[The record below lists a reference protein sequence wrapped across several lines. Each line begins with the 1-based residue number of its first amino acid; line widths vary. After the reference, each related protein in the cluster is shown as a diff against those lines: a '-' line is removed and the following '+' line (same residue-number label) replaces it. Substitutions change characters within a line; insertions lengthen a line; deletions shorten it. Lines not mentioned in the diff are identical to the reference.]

1 MKYRITIIAI
11 LLLISIINIG
21 IGIVYLPLWACISV
35 EAAFIWG
42 LIYVIIKPIYEEK
55 ECIIKQLV
63 ALDEKMAKINLQLKE
78 QREDIFNTL
87 TTNHNLALQ
96 EIKETKTTL
105 TDYITI
111 ATNSVSDTLNNIKE
125 SFQKEFKNQYD
136 NIDLSRR
143 AIGTI
148 SEQILE
154 HISNESD
161 KINKSLENIT
171 YNIENES
178 KNIRLQNEHLSDDI
192 ISQFDGQIASIESS
206 IKDSLSE
213 IKDIEKEHCKIIN
226 DKIESASHQAGM
238 LADAISSLTEKLSD
252 KSDFIGEQIKRTTE
266 VTKMKIDTVH
276 EALSNHVST
285 NTSLAVTSLSKN
297 VNIVK
302 QMFIDSINQI
312 LKISKEQN
320 DILQNI
326 IMQHGS
332 ALQDEIKSSTEH
344 IQAKADSLHNII
356 NHINSEI
363 KNQITLVDEKNSRF
377 IADSIATI
385 SDSISA
391 IQQSSKE
398 SSLLLIQACKEQNES
413 LEEKVNT
420 ISKQNFALLDN
431 LKMSSKQLISNSS
444 SLLVYMNSLTE
455 QSEKISSQI
464 QKQDI
469 STESLLGDIIEQN
482 DILNKSLASVKI
494 QTNNIEEAIHM
505 ISEDNSSMK
514 VLEAIKAYIIELQAE
529 LKNSISNI
537 NNQLLDSQISQ
548 ETTNNELEKLL
559 VLLRTVL
566 NSLEEKRIT
575 QNTGKGLSINK
586 EPDLNRTET
595 IVDAETNNI
604 VVNKYM
610 DGNIIKSTMK
620 DKKGHTLY
628 ELEYVNGK
636 IVRSRNFNDKGELN
650 IEQTF
655 YDNGQVHFRNEF
667 GLKGKVTTEFDINGK
682 KK

>member
-1 MKYRITIIAI
+1 MCYHI
-11 LLLISIINIG
+11 L
-21 IGIVYLPLWACISV
+21 
-35 EAAFIWG
+35 
-42 LIYVIIKPIYEEK
+42 
-55 ECIIKQLV
+55 
-63 ALDEKMAKINLQLKE
+63 
-78 QREDIFNTL
+78 
-87 TTNHNLALQ
+87 
-96 EIKETKTTL
+96 
-105 TDYITI
+105 
-111 ATNSVSDTLNNIKE
+111 
-125 SFQKEFKNQYD
+125 
-136 NIDLSRR
+136 
-143 AIGTI
+143 
-148 SEQILE
+148 
-154 HISNESD
+154 
-161 KINKSLENIT
+161 
-171 YNIENES
+171 
-178 KNIRLQNEHLSDDI
+178 
-192 ISQFDGQIASIESS
+192 
-206 IKDSLSE
+206 
-213 IKDIEKEHCKIIN
+213 
-226 DKIESASHQAGM
+226 
-238 LADAISSLTEKLSD
+238 
-252 KSDFIGEQIKRTTE
+252 
-266 VTKMKIDTVH
+266 
-276 EALSNHVST
+276 
-285 NTSLAVTSLSKN
+285 
-297 VNIVK
+297 
-302 QMFIDSINQI
+302 

-595 IVDAETNNI
+595 IVEAETNNL
-604 VVNKYM
+604 VVKKYM